1 MDCKTRIAK
10 GASIPIRDIEAGLYG
25 DDYFDT
31 PHSKQPLDEVAQFYS
46 SKN

>member
-10 GASIPIRDIEAGLYG
+10 GASIPIRDIEAGLFN

-31 PHSKQPLDEVAQFYS
+31 PHSKQALDEVAQCFS